1 MFGKQL
7 VPFSVFEFQI
17 WGKVQFKVYLVW
29 RKCRRFLRVDE
40 SNNAYSVENYLYFSI
55 SFVVITPNIHYT
67 KLNKISFIILKWNE
81 LPLNLDIFLII
92 KNRWELGFRNYFP
105 FKRVSSAALSLTAGS
120 IVVKCSPTFVGL
132 QVQIFRQYLINFV

>member
-17 WGKVQFKVYLVW
+17 WGKVQFKMYLVW
-29 RKCRRFLRVDE
+29 RKCRGFLRVDE
-40 SNNAYSVENYLYFSI
+40 SNNFYGVENYLYFSI
-55 SFVVITPNIHYT
+55 SFVVITPNIHCT
-67 KLNKISFIILKWNE
+67 RLTTISFIILKRNE

-92 KNRWELGFRNYFP
+92 MNRWELGFRNSFP
-105 FKRVSSAALSLTAGS
+105 FKRVSSAVLSLTAGS

-132 QVQIFRQYLINFV
+132 QAQIFRQYLINFV